1 MQAQPMTLKR
11 RISLPPA
18 AVTRAH
24 LHSAAATQRAMRPAT
39 VFIPNDSERDHL
51 KARVQQLEAEAAQ
64 AKQENAA
71 AQQLLRDHASQAW
84 LEAEDRLKREA
95 MERRVQLQEHR
106 NTSRVRDN
114 TLPDQAPQVVATTD
128 AVHLALPLNP
138 RTAIPMDL
146 PVLTLIKNWLF
157 RRR

>member
-1 MQAQPMTLKR
+1 MQAQPLTLKR
-11 RISLPPA
+11 LISLPPQA
-18 AVTRAH
+18 LTRVN
-24 LHSAAATQRAMRPAT
+24 LQRASSALSTMQPAT
-39 VFIPNDSERDHL
+39 VFLRDDSERDHL

-64 AKQENAA
+64 AKQDAA
-71 AQQLLRDHASQAW
+71 AAKQLLHTQASQAW
-84 LEAEDRLKREA
+84 LEAEARLQRQA

-114 TLPDQAPQVVATTD
+114 TLPDLAPQVVATTD

-138 RTAIPMDL
+138 RTAVPMVM
-146 PVLTLIKNWLF
+146 PVFSLIKRWLF

>member
-1 MQAQPMTLKR
+1 MQAQPLTLKR
-11 RISLPPA
+11 LMSLPPQ
-18 AVTRAH
+18 AVTRVN
-24 LHSAAATQRAMRPAT
+24 LQRASSALSTMKPAT
-39 VFIPNDSERDHL
+39 VFLRDDSERDHL
-51 KARVQQLEAEAAQ
+51 KACVQQLEAEAAQ
-64 AKQENAA
+64 ARQETAA

-84 LEAEDRLKREA
+84 LEAEARLQRQA

-114 TLPDQAPQVVATTD
+114 TLPDLAPHVVATTD